1 MTGSGQSRPVSLRIG
16 IVAALP
22 GELAPLV
29 QQGKGRGK
37 SWERVGRVYRGE
49 LMLQEHCRAVVYA
62 CSEGMGAAA
71 ATQAFAQVTAA
82 AGQLHAIVSYGW
94 AGAISCGV
102 KPPDFY
108 QATEVIDARTGER
121 FTTAALPGP
130 GPLRLVTL
138 DHVARSDEKRPLA
151 ERYQAVLVDMEAATI
166 ARLAR
171 AHGIPFLC
179 AKAISDAYTDVLPDF
194 NRFLSADGQLHL
206 PAFVVHALL
215 RPRYWAPIARL
226 GINSQAA
233 ARNLSAQWA
242 AQLPACLAEA
252 GLLSC
257 S

>member
-1 MTGSGQSRPVSLRIG
+1 MTGSGQAGLVTLRIG

-29 QQGKGRGK
+29 QQGKG
-37 SWERVGRVYRGE
+37 WERTGQVYRGE
-49 LMLQEHCRAVVYA
+49 LQLQEGCRAIVYA
-62 CSEGMGAAA
+62 CSDGMGAAA
-71 ATQAFAQVTAA
+71 ATQAFAKVAA
-82 AGQLHAIVSYGW
+82 VAGPLHAIVSYGW
-94 AGAISCGV
+94 AGALSCGV

-108 QATEVIDARTGER
+108 QATEVIDAGTGER
-121 FTTAALPGP
+121 FATAALPAP
-130 GPLRLVTL
+130 APLRLVTL

-151 ERYQAVLVDMEAATI
+151 ERYQAVLVDMEAATV

-194 NRFLSADGQLHL
+194 NRFLSADGQLRL
-206 PAFVVHALL
+206 PAFVAHALL
-215 RPRYWAPIARL
+215 RPRYWGPLARL
-226 GINSQAA
+226 GMNSKAA